1 MSGFN
6 LSEWSIR
13 NRSIV
18 IYLMIVIVVAG
29 VLSFL
34 HLGRAED
41 PVFTI
46 RTMVVQ
52 AQWPGATLDET
63 LLQVTERLE
72 RTLQEVP
79 NLDALR
85 SYTNA
90 GRTVIF
96 VELLGSAHGREVD
109 DAWYDVRKKIG
120 DMRQTLPQ
128 GVVGP
133 FFNDEFGDTYGTIY
147 GFTADGFTFRE
158 LRDYVENIRSELLK
172 IPDVSKID
180 VLGAQDEVIYVDF
193 SNEKLASL
201 GIDPGT
207 LIAALQAQNIVRPS
221 GVLRTGQETIS
232 LQVSGAFTS
241 EQDVLNVNFSAG
253 GRILRLRDVA
263 EVRRGFADPPQPMF
277 RVNGKPA
284 IGLAIAMRDG
294 GDILALGRNVKAEMS
309 RIIANLP
316 IGIQP
321 ILVADQAE
329 IVDHAITDFTSSLWQ
344 AIIIV
349 LAVSFLALGV
359 RAGSVV
365 AIAIPL
371 TLAIV
376 FPVMSM
382 VGIDLQRIS
391 LGALIIALTL
401 LVDDAMTTID
411 AMTRRLAAGDSM
423 EVAAVY
429 AYRALAFAMLSGT
442 LVTIAGFVPIGFA
455 QSSAGEYTFSIFAV
469 VAIALIASWFVA
481 VIFAPLL
488 GTILLRPPK
497 PGQKATPGRVLGAY
511 RGFLGL
517 AIRGRWVTFAVT
529 LAAFAL
535 SVAGL
540 GLVPRQFFPP
550 SDRTEL
556 LVDLSLPQNA
566 SIHATEDVTERL
578 EHHLVGDPDIDH
590 FSSYVGRGAPRFYLP
605 LNVQLPNPFFGQV
618 VIVSKDIEARQRLQ
632 PRLEQLLADEFPSV
646 VGRVYPL
653 ELGPPVGWPL
663 QYRVMGP
670 DLEKLRDIA
679 MRVAQVIAT
688 APDARRINFQ
698 WMEPQRQLRVK
709 VDQDETRRLGLSSA
723 AVATVLNTAISG
735 TTVTQVRDDI
745 YLVNVVVRQEGG
757 QTLSVD
763 TLRTL
768 QLPLPN
774 GRSVPL
780 NQIATFEYTQEYPL
794 VWRRDRTPML
804 TMQADVAPGALPETA
819 ISQIQP
825 AIDKLSA
832 DLPSGYRIELG
843 GIAEESAKS
852 SASVFAVVPY
862 MLLLV
867 LTILM
872 FQLRRFERLT
882 IVLSVVPLGLIGV
895 VVALLVSGQ
904 PLGFVAILGV
914 LALVGMIAKNAV
926 ILIEQIEAERRTGM
940 AVREAVVE
948 ASSSRFR
955 PILLTA
961 SSTVLGLIPI
971 AFTVFWGAMAFAI
984 MGGLLVASL
993 LTLIFLPTLY
1003 VTWFERRGA
1012 SPSGASTAAGQSLP
1026 AEARPR

>member
-1 MSGFN
+1 VSRFN

-13 NRSIV
+13 NRSVV
-18 IYLMIVIVVAG
+18 IYLMITIVAAG
-29 VLSFL
+29 ILSFL

-79 NLDALR
+79 HLDGLR
-85 SYTNA
+85 SYTTA

-96 VELLGSAHGREVD
+96 IDLLGSAHGRAVE

-158 LRDYVENIRSELLK
+158 LRDYVENVRSELLE

-201 GIDPGT
+201 GIDPAT

-221 GVLRTGQETIS
+221 GVLRTGQEAIS

-241 EQDVLNVNFSAG
+241 EQDVLNVNFAAG

-263 EVRRGFADPPQPMF
+263 QVRRGYADPPQPMF

-294 GDILALGRNVKAEMS
+294 GDILALGRNIKAEME
-309 RIIANLP
+309 RITANLP

-321 ILVADQAE
+321 TLVADQAA

-349 LAVSFLALGV
+349 LAVSFIALGV

-411 AMTRRLAAGDSM
+411 AMTRRLAAGDPM

-429 AYRALAFAMLSGT
+429 AYSALAFAMLSGT

-481 VIFAPLL
+481 VVFAPLL
-488 GTILLRPPK
+488 GTMLLRTPK
-497 PGQKATPGRVLGAY
+497 PNQAAKPSQVLHAY
-511 RGFLGL
+511 RSFLGL

-529 LAAFAL
+529 IGAFAL
-535 SVAGL
+535 AVAGL

-550 SDRTEL
+550 SDRVEL
-556 LVDLSLPQNA
+556 LVDLNLPQNA
-566 SIHATEDVTERL
+566 SIYATESVVERL
-578 EHHLVGDPDIDH
+578 EQHLKGDPDIDH
-590 FSSYVGRGAPRFYLP
+590 FSGYIGRGAPRFYLP
-605 LNVQLPNPFFGQV
+605 LNVQLANPFFGQM
-618 VIVSKDIEARQRLQ
+618 VIVTKSIEARQRLQ
-632 PRLEQLLADEFPSV
+632 SRLERLLADEFPDV

-663 QYRVMGP
+663 QYRVLGP

-679 MRVAQVIAT
+679 MQVAQVIAT

-709 VDQDETRRLGLSSA
+709 VDQDEARRLGLSSA

-735 TTVTQVRDDI
+735 ATVTQVRDNI
-745 YLVNVVVRQEGG
+745 YLINVIVRQEGG
-757 QTLSVD
+757 PTLSID

-780 NQIATFEYTQEYPL
+780 NQIATFQYTQDYPL
-794 VWRRDRTPML
+794 IWRRDRVPVL
-804 TMQADVAPGALPETA
+804 TVQADVAPGVLPETVIA
-819 ISQIQP
+819 QLQP
-825 AIDKLSA
+825 AVDKLAANLS
-832 DLPSGYRIELG
+832 PGYRIELG

-852 SASVFAVVPY
+852 RDSVFAVVPY

-867 LTILM
+867 LSILM
-872 FQLRRFERLT
+872 FQLRSFQRLA

-895 VVALLVSGQ
+895 VAALLISGQ

-926 ILIEQIEAERRTGM
+926 ILIEQIEAERRTGREVRA
-940 AVREAVVE
+940 AVIE

-993 LTLIFLPTLY
+993 LTLVFLPTLY
-1003 VTWFERRGA
+1003 VTWFEHRGA
-1012 SPSGASTAAGQSLP
+1012 SAAGASAGADRP
-1026 AEARPR
+1026 KTAEALPR

>member
-1 MSGFN
+1 MNSFN

-13 NRSIV
+13 NRSVV
-18 IYLMIVIVVAG
+18 IYLMIIIIVAG
-29 VLSFL
+29 ALTFL
-34 HLGRAED
+34 RLGRAED

-52 AQWPGATLDET
+52 AQWPGATLEEM

-72 RTLQEVP
+72 RRLQEVP
-79 NLDALR
+79 NLDVLR

-96 VELLGSAHGREVD
+96 VDLLGSTRGRMVD
-109 DAWYDVRKKIG
+109 DTWDDVRKKIG
-120 DMRQTLPQ
+120 DIRQTLPQ
-128 GVVGP
+128 GIVGP

-147 GFTADGFTFRE
+147 GFTEDGFTFRE
-158 LRDYVENIRSELLK
+158 LRDYVENIRSELLS

-180 VLGAQDEVIYVDF
+180 VLGAQDEVIFVDF
-193 SNEKLASL
+193 SNEKLAGL
-201 GIDPGT
+201 GIDPTT
-207 LIAALQAQNIVRPS
+207 LIATLQAQNIVSPS
-221 GVLRTGQETIS
+221 GVLRTGDETIS
-232 LQVSGAFTS
+232 LQVSGAFAS
-241 EQDVLNVNFSAG
+241 EQDLLEVNFAAG

-263 EVRRGFADPPQPMF
+263 EIRRGFADPPQPMF

-294 GDILALGRNVKAEMS
+294 GDILALGRNIKASMA
-309 RIIANLP
+309 RVTADLP
-316 IGIQP
+316 VGIQP
-321 ILVADQAE
+321 TLVADQAH

-349 LAVSFLALGV
+349 LAVSFIALGV

-411 AMTRRLAAGDSM
+411 AMTRRLAAGDPM
-423 EVAAVY
+423 NVAAVY
-429 AYRALAFAMLSGT
+429 AYQALAFAMLSGT

-455 QSSAGEYTFSIFAV
+455 RSSAGEYTFSIFAV

-488 GTILLRPPK
+488 GTILLKPPTGDRD
-497 PGQKATPGRVLGAY
+497 PGPGRVLRFY
-511 RGFLGL
+511 RGFLGW
-517 AIRGRWVTFAVT
+517 AIRARWVTFAVT
-529 LAAFAL
+529 LGAFAL
-535 SVAGL
+535 AIAGL
-540 GLVPRQFFPP
+540 GWVPRQFFPP
-550 SDRTEL
+550 SDRVEL
-556 LVDLSLPQNA
+556 LVDLDLPQNA
-566 SIHATEDVTERL
+566 SIHATDSVMQRFEQRL
-578 EHHLVGDPDIDH
+578 AGDPDIDH

-605 LNVQLPNPFFGQV
+605 LNVQLANPFFGQV
-618 VIVSKDIEARQRLQ
+618 VIVTKDIAARQRLQ
-632 PRLEQLLADEFPSV
+632 PRLEKLLADEFPSV
-646 VGRVYPL
+646 VGRVSPL

-663 QYRVMGP
+663 QYRVLGP
-670 DLEKLRDIA
+670 DLEKVRDIA
-679 MRVAQVIAT
+679 LKLAQVMAT
-688 APDARRINFQ
+688 APDTRRINFD

-709 VDQDETRRLGLSSA
+709 VDQDEARRLGLSSA
-723 AVATVLNTAISG
+723 AVASVLNTAISG

-745 YLVNVVVRQEGG
+745 YLINVVVRQEGG
-757 QTLSVD
+757 QTLSID

-774 GRSVPL
+774 GRNVPL
-780 NQIATFEYTQEYPL
+780 NQLATFDYNQEYPL
-794 VWRRDRTPML
+794 VWRRDRVPML
-804 TMQADVAPGALPETA
+804 TVQADVAPGVLPETVIA
-819 ISQIQP
+819 QLQP
-825 AIDKLSA
+825 AIAKLA
-832 DLPSGYRIELG
+832 DELPIEYRIELG
-843 GIAEESAKS
+843 GIAEESAQS
-852 SASVFAVVPY
+852 QASVFAVVPY

-867 LTILM
+867 LTVLM
-872 FQLRRFERLT
+872 FQLRSFQRLA

-895 VVALLVSGQ
+895 VAALLVSRQ
-904 PLGFVAILGV
+904 PLGFVAILGI

-926 ILIEQIEAERRTGM
+926 ILIEQIEAERRAGRQ
-940 AVREAVVE
+940 VREAVIE

-955 PILLTA
+955 PIMLTA

-971 AFTVFWGAMAFAI
+971 APTVFWGAMAFAI

-993 LTLIFLPTLY
+993 LTLVFLPTLY
-1003 VTWFERRGA
+1003 VTWFERRRV
-1012 SPSGASTAAGQSLP
+1012 SPSASSTAAGQRVKMQEMP
-1026 AEARPR
+1026 

>member
-1 MSGFN
+1 MTGFN

-13 NRSIV
+13 NRSVV
-18 IYLMIVIVVAG
+18 IYLMIMIMAAG
-29 VLSFL
+29 TLTFL

-52 AQWPGATLDET
+52 AQWPGATLEET
-63 LLQVTERLE
+63 LKQVTERLE
-72 RTLQEVP
+72 RRLQEVP
-79 NLDALR
+79 NLDVLR

-96 VELLGSAHGREVD
+96 VDLLGSAHGRMVD
-109 DAWYDVRKKIG
+109 DTWYDVRKKIG
-120 DMRQTLPQ
+120 DIRQTLPQ
-128 GVVGP
+128 GVIGP

-180 VLGAQDEVIYVDF
+180 VLGAQDEVIFIDF

-201 GIDPGT
+201 GLDPSV
-207 LIAALQAQNIVRPS
+207 LVAALQAQNIVRPS
-221 GVLRTGQETIS
+221 GVLRTGDEALS

-241 EQDVLNVNFSAG
+241 EQDILDVNFSAG

-284 IGLAIAMRDG
+284 IGLAIAMREG
-294 GDILALGRNVKAEMS
+294 GDILALGRNLKKAM
-309 RIIANLP
+309 AQLTADLP
-316 IGIQP
+316 VGIQP
-321 ILVADQAE
+321 TLVADQAQ

-344 AIIIV
+344 AILIV
-349 LAVSFLALGV
+349 LAVSFVALGV

-376 FPVMSM
+376 FPVMAV

-411 AMTRRLAAGDSM
+411 AMTRRLAAGDPM
-423 EVAAVY
+423 NVAAVY
-429 AYRALAFAMLSGT
+429 AYKALAFAMLSGT

-469 VAIALIASWFVA
+469 VAISLIASWFVA
-481 VIFAPLL
+481 VVFAPLL
-488 GTILLRPPK
+488 GTLLLKPPQQTQDKGPGRLLR
-497 PGQKATPGRVLGAY
+497 TY
-511 RGFLGL
+511 RGFLAG
-517 AIRGRWVTFAVT
+517 AIRARWITFAVT
-529 LAAFAL
+529 LGAFAL
-535 SVAGL
+535 SIAGL

-550 SDRTEL
+550 SDRVEL
-556 LVDLSLPQNA
+556 LVDLDLPQNA
-566 SIHATEDVTERL
+566 SIHGTESVMDRFEK
-578 EHHLVGDPDIDH
+578 HLSGNPDIDH

-605 LNVQLPNPFFGQV
+605 LNVQLANPFFGQV
-618 VIVSKDIEARQRLQ
+618 VIVTKDIEARQRLQ
-632 PRLEQLLADEFPSV
+632 PQLEKLLADEFPNV

-663 QYRVMGP
+663 QYRVLGP
-670 DLEKLRDIA
+670 DLEKVREIA
-679 MRVAQVIAT
+679 MQVAQTIAT
-688 APDARRINFQ
+688 APDARRINFE

-709 VDQDETRRLGLSSA
+709 VDQDEARRLGLSSA
-723 AVATVLNTAISG
+723 AVGAVLNTAISG

-745 YLVNVVVRQEGG
+745 YLVNVVVRQVGG
-757 QTLSVD
+757 PSLSID

-768 QLPLPN
+768 QMPLPN

-780 NQIATFEYTQEYPL
+780 NQLASFEYTQEYPL
-794 VWRRDRTPML
+794 VWRRDRVPVL
-804 TMQADVAPGALPETA
+804 IVQADVAPGVLPETV
-819 ISQIQP
+819 ISQLEPEI
-825 AIDKLSA
+825 AKLSA
-832 DLPSGYRIELG
+832 SVPPGYRIELG
-843 GIAEESAKS
+843 GIAEESAQS
-852 SASVFAVVPY
+852 QASVFAVVPY
-862 MLLLV
+862 MLLIV
-867 LTILM
+867 LTVLM
-872 FQLRRFERLT
+872 FQLRSFQRLAV
-882 IVLSVVPLGLIGV
+882 VLSVVPLGLIGV
-895 VVALLVSGQ
+895 VAALLISRQ
-904 PLGFVAILGV
+904 PLGFVAILGI

-926 ILIEQIEAERRTGM
+926 ILIEQIEGERRSGKE
-940 AVREAVVE
+940 VREAVID

-955 PILLTA
+955 PIMLTA

-971 AFTVFWGAMAFAI
+971 APTVFWGSMAFAI
-984 MGGLLVASL
+984 MGGLLVASM
-993 LTLIFLPTLY
+993 LTLVFLPTLY
-1003 VTWFERRGA
+1003 VTWFEGRR
-1012 SPSGASTAAGQSLP
+1012 SPSKATRSPLP
-1026 AEARPR
+1026 ASDALR

>member
-1 MSGFN
+1 VNGFN

-13 NRSIV
+13 NRSVV
-18 IYLMIVIVVAG
+18 IYLMIMIIVAG
-29 VLSFL
+29 ALSFV

-52 AQWPGATLDET
+52 AQWPGATLEET

-72 RTLQEVP
+72 RRLQEVP
-79 NLDALR
+79 NLDVLR

-96 VELLGSAHGREVD
+96 VDLLGSTHGRMVD
-109 DAWYDVRKKIG
+109 DTWDDVRKKIG
-120 DMRQTLPQ
+120 DIRQTLPQ
-128 GVVGP
+128 GIVGP

-147 GFTADGFTFRE
+147 GFTEDGFTFRE
-158 LRDYVENIRSELLK
+158 LRDNVENIRSELLN

-180 VLGAQDEVIYVDF
+180 VLGAQDEVIFVDF
-193 SNEKLASL
+193 SNEKLAGL
-201 GIDPGT
+201 GIDPGI
-207 LIAALQAQNIVRPS
+207 LVAALQAQNIVRPS
-221 GVLRTGQETIS
+221 GVLRTGDEAIS

-241 EQDVLNVNFSAG
+241 EQDLLDVNFAAG

-284 IGLAIAMRDG
+284 IGLAVAMRDG
-294 GDILALGRNVKAEMS
+294 GDILALGRNIKAAMK
-309 RIIANLP
+309 RITADLP
-316 IGIQP
+316 VGIQP
-321 ILVADQAE
+321 TLVADQAQ

-349 LAVSFLALGV
+349 LAVSFIALGV

-429 AYRALAFAMLSGT
+429 AYKALAFAMLAGT

-488 GTILLRPPK
+488 GTILL
-497 PGQKATPGRVLGAY
+497 KAPRRDRDPAPGRVLRGY
-511 RGFLGL
+511 RGFLGW
-517 AIRGRWVTFAVT
+517 AIRARWVTFAVT
-529 LAAFAL
+529 VGAFAL
-535 SVAGL
+535 AVGGL
-540 GLVPRQFFPP
+540 GWVPRQFFPP
-550 SDRTEL
+550 SDRVEL
-556 LVDLSLPQNA
+556 LVDLDLPQNA
-566 SIHATEDVTERL
+566 SIHATESVVQRFEQ
-578 EHHLVGDPDIDH
+578 HLAGDPDIDY

-605 LNVQLPNPFFGQV
+605 LNVQLANPFFGQL
-618 VIVSKDIEARQRLQ
+618 VIVTKDIAARQRLQ

-646 VGRVYPL
+646 VGRVSPL

-663 QYRVMGP
+663 QYRVLGP
-670 DLEKLRDIA
+670 DLEKVRDIA
-679 MRVAQVIAT
+679 LRLAQVMAT
-688 APDARRINFQ
+688 APDTRRINFD

-709 VDQDETRRLGLSSA
+709 VDQDEARRLGLSSA

-780 NQIATFEYTQEYPL
+780 NQLATFDYTQEYPL
-794 VWRRDRTPML
+794 VWRRNRVPML
-804 TMQADVAPGALPETA
+804 TVQADVAPGVLPETVIA
-819 ISQIQP
+819 QLRPDI
-825 AIDKLSA
+825 AKLSA
-832 DLPSGYRIELG
+832 ELSPGYRIELG
-843 GIAEESAKS
+843 GIAEESAQS
-852 SASVFAVVPY
+852 QASVFAVVPY

-867 LTILM
+867 LTVLM
-872 FQLRRFERLT
+872 FQLRSFQRLA

-895 VVALLVSGQ
+895 VAALLVSRQ
-904 PLGFVAILGV
+904 PLGFVAILGI

-926 ILIEQIEAERRTGM
+926 ILIEQIEAERRAGRE
-940 AVREAVVE
+940 VREAVVE

-955 PILLTA
+955 PIMLTA

-971 AFTVFWGAMAFAI
+971 APTVFWGAMAFAI

-993 LTLIFLPTLY
+993 LTLVFLPTLY
-1003 VTWFERRGA
+1003 VTWFERRRA
-1012 SPSGASTAAGQSLP
+1012 SRSPVAAGQP
-1026 AEARPR
+1026 ADTA

>member
-13 NRSIV
+13 NRSV
-18 IYLMIVIVVAG
+18 VVYLMIVIVAAG
-29 VLSFL
+29 ALAFL
-34 HLGRAED
+34 KLGRAED

-79 NLDALR
+79 HLDVLR
-85 SYTNA
+85 SYSTA

-96 VELLGSAHGREVD
+96 VDLLGSARGRAVD

-120 DMRQTLPQ
+120 DIRQTLPQ

-158 LRDYVENIRSELLK
+158 LRDYVENTRSELLN

-201 GIDPGT
+201 GIDPNT

-221 GVLRTGQETIS
+221 GVLRTGQEVIS

-241 EQDVLNVNFSAG
+241 EQDVLDVNFAAG

-263 EVRRGFADPPQPMF
+263 EVRRGYADPPQPMF

-294 GDILALGRNVKAEMS
+294 GDILALGRNLKAAMS
-309 RIIANLP
+309 RITADLP
-316 IGIQP
+316 VGIQP
-321 ILVADQAE
+321 TLVADQAE

-349 LAVSFLALGV
+349 LAVSFIALGV
-359 RAGSVV
+359 RAGAVV

-411 AMTRRLAAGDSM
+411 AMTRRLAAGDAM
-423 EVAAVY
+423 AVAAVY

-481 VIFAPLL
+481 VLFAPLL
-488 GTILLRPPK
+488 GTMLLRTPK
-497 PGQKATPGRVLGAY
+497 PGQTAKPSRVLGAY

-517 AIRGRWVTFAVT
+517 AIRGRWVTFAVS

-550 SDRTEL
+550 SDRVEL
-556 LVDLSLPQNA
+556 LVDLNLPQNA
-566 SIHATEDVTERL
+566 SIHATEDIVGRFEQ
-578 EHHLVGDPDIDH
+578 HLAGDPDIDH

-605 LNVQLPNPFFGQV
+605 LNVQLANPFFGQV
-618 VIVSKDIEARQRLQ
+618 VIVTKSIDARQRLE
-632 PRLEQLLADEFPSV
+632 PRLEKLLADEFPSV

-663 QYRVMGP
+663 QYRVLGP
-670 DLEKLRDIA
+670 DLERLRD
-679 MRVAQVIAT
+679 VAQNVARVIAT
-688 APDARRINFQ
+688 APDTRRINFQ
-698 WMEPQRQLRVK
+698 WMEPQRQLRIK
-709 VDQDETRRLGLSSA
+709 IDQDEARRLGLSSA
-723 AVATVLNTAISG
+723 AVASVLNTTISG
-735 TTVTQVRDDI
+735 TAVTQVRDDI
-745 YLVNVVVRQEGG
+745 YLVNVVVRQESG
-757 QTLSVD
+757 QTLSIN

-780 NQIATFEYTQEYPL
+780 NQIATFEYIQQYPL
-794 VWRRDRTPML
+794 VWRRDRIPML
-804 TMQADVAPGALPETA
+804 TVQADVAPGVLPETV
-819 ISQIQP
+819 ISQLQP

-832 DLPSGYRIELG
+832 G
-843 GIAEESAKS
+843 
-852 SASVFAVVPY
+852 
-862 MLLLV
+862 
-867 LTILM
+867 
-872 FQLRRFERLT
+872 
-882 IVLSVVPLGLIGV
+882 
-895 VVALLVSGQ
+895 
-904 PLGFVAILGV
+904 
-914 LALVGMIAKNAV
+914 
-926 ILIEQIEAERRTGM
+926 
-940 AVREAVVE
+940 
-948 ASSSRFR
+948 
-955 PILLTA
+955 
-961 SSTVLGLIPI
+961 
-971 AFTVFWGAMAFAI
+971 
-984 MGGLLVASL
+984 
-993 LTLIFLPTLY
+993 
-1003 VTWFERRGA
+1003 
-1012 SPSGASTAAGQSLP
+1012 LP
-1026 AEARPR
+1026 A